1 MTVVGH
7 TSIIKNVAFLLGTN
21 IALSFTVYIALVR
34 TSTCTCTWLFAYLA
48 VDVHVNTVRAF

>member
-34 TSTCTCTWLFAYLA
+34 TCTWLFAYLA
-48 VDVHVNTVRAF
+48 VDVHVNTMRAF